1 MVNPKS
7 NTSGHQRR
15 ATDNSGLVRKFDE
28 FQLRRASLAGL
39 IASLRDLDEHASI
52 SAEENRRL
60 AVGLE
65 TMHNELVELAR
76 GIVASMDNSP
86 TGLRAKALVVQ
97 EFAQQ
102 GADDI
107 VHIAALAL
115 ARAVLAH
122 TSGEGCSAA

>member
-76 GIVASMDNSP
+76 GIVASLDNSP

>member
-7 NTSGHQRR
+7 NASGHQRR

-76 GIVASMDNSP
+76 GIVASLDNSP

-115 ARAVLAH
+115 ARAALAH
-122 TSGEGCSAA
+122 PSGGGCSAA